1 MKDEEYYKRIN
12 NIYSLLVKAYM
23 DKYILES
30 IEHFKKE
37 KQDKQEKNS
46 FFYNN
51 TVFTLIHICELAK
64 ADLALELWKMYYDNK
79 AQANTI
85 KQLKNYLN
93 SEYKLRLKIVET
105 QNIKDARKLV
115 VDARHGF
122 IAHNF
127 MDSENVKVNIKD
139 LLNALE
145 DIRST
150 FNQMCLQE
158 VDSRVQPLTD
168 EMIYKLSY
176 CAKTGLDLPLILMT

>member
-93 SEYKLRLKIVET
+93 SEYKLRLYPKMAKFIEDKIKIEKWAPDVIIGYMKT
-105 QNIKDARKLV
+105 HGYFSKD
-115 VDARHGF
+115 GF
-122 IAHNF
+122 CPITVPTIYNAIRF
-127 MDSENVKVNIKD
+127 GIINVK
-139 LLNALE
+139 LE
-145 DIRST
+145 DTRR
-150 FNQMCLQE
+150 M
-158 VDSRVQPLTD
+158 
-168 EMIYKLSY
+168 KLHFIINS
-176 CAKTGLDLPLILMT
+176 